1 MKKNKHWWTSL
12 QIGNSLALLILAA
25 ILIQVSGAVQ
35 YYFARNGIRNEVE
48 HHAKT
53 EMMVR
58 HLEIQQMVSAV
69 ESAVEN
75 VRWLLDWAADNPE
88 TIYPILEEFVK
99 SNPDICGCAFAF
111 EPDHFE
117 DMGLWY
123 EPYVLRDANGLLI
136 QKQIADSLHDY
147 HQMNWYKEGLVAESG
162 RWTEPYIDNEGAHG
176 MVCTY
181 TIPIHNKVGDPVAV
195 FAADLSLNWLT
206 DKFSM
211 QEDSKEVSFLVS
223 REGRLLACPDK
234 DMIMKYSLQD
244 IKTLNGDTKIE
255 SINKDMLAGNEGSA
269 NLKDSNGDTRIIYYS
284 PVGGRT
290 GWLMAIIFS
299 EKEMYKGLRSV
310 GLKLQIL
317 MILGL
322 ALMVYIMWR
331 MVRGFKRL
339 QTISA
344 EKERIGSELRI
355 ASNIQNGMLPKTFP
369 PYPDLDELALYGTL
383 MSAKE
388 VGGDLYDFSVRDYK
402 AYFCVGDVSGKGVP
416 ASLVMAV
423 TRSLFR
429 SVSARIEDP
438 GQIMSQIN
446 NAMSEMNENSMFV
459 TLFIGVLDLHT
470 GNLTYSNA
478 GHCAPVLLGEKPTPV
493 KMDANIPVGIMADW
507 QFTSQSVTLKPGQTL
522 FIYTD
527 GLTEAE
533 NATQKQFGEERM
545 MEILAKSDITP
556 RPLIENIIQE
566 VRNFVGQAEQSDD
579 LTMLAV
585 QFTKPRAS
593 EPTHIISNS
602 IILHNDVQ
610 EVPVMTEFVERTAE
624 QANLDPSVTMTLTLA
639 IEEAVANVMKYAYP
653 KGEVGPIEINATIND
668 GSLSFTIKDSGTP
681 FDPTQVK
688 KADITLSAEEREI
701 GGLGIHLI
709 RNIMDTVEYHHT
721 SNQNILTLT
730 KNIDN
735 NH

>member
-12 QIGNSLALLILAA
+12 QIRNSLALLILAA
-25 ILIQVSGAVQ
+25 VLIQVSGAVQ

-58 HLEIQQMVSAV
+58 HLEIQQMVSGV

-75 VRWLLDWAADNPE
+75 VRLLLGWAVDNPG
-88 TIYPILEEFVK
+88 TIYPILEEFIK
-99 SNPDICGCAFAF
+99 SNPDIRGCAFAF
-111 EPDHFE
+111 VPYHFE
-117 DMGLWY
+117 EMGRWY
-123 EPYVLRDANGLLI
+123 EPYVMRDTNGVLI
-136 QKQIADSLHDY
+136 HKQIADASHDY
-147 HQMNWYKEGLVAESG
+147 HQMTWYKEGLVANDG

-176 MVCTY
+176 MICTY
-181 TIPIHNKVGDPVAV
+181 TIPVRNEAGEPVAV
-195 FAADLSLNWLT
+195 FGADLSLDWLT
-206 DKFSM
+206 DKFAM
-211 QEDSKEVSFLVS
+211 QEGTKEMSFLVS

-234 DMIMKYSLQD
+234 DMIMKYSLED
-244 IKTLNGDTKIE
+244 IKAQNGDAQIAT
-255 SINKDMLAGNEGSA
+255 INREMLAGHEGSA
-269 NLKDSNGDTRIIYYS
+269 MVKDSNGDKRIIYYS
-284 PVGGRT
+284 PVGGKT
-290 GWLMAIIFS
+290 GWSMAIIFS

-388 VGGDLYDFSVRDYK
+388 VGGDLYDFSVRDHK

-429 SVSARIEDP
+429 SVSSRIEDP

-493 KMDANIPVGIMADW
+493 EMDANIPVGIMADW

-533 NATQKQFGEERM
+533 NATHKQFGEERM
-545 MEILAKSDITP
+545 MEVLAKSGTAP

-566 VRNFVGQAEQSDD
+566 VHSFVGQAEQSDD

-585 QFTKPRAS
+585 QFTKPRVS

-610 EVPVMTEFVERTAE
+610 EVPVMTDFVEKTAE
-624 QANLDPSVTMTLTLA
+624 QANLDPSVTMSLTLA
-639 IEEAVANVMKYAYP
+639 IEEAVANIMKYAYP
-653 KGEVGPIEINATIND
+653 EGEVGPIEINATIND

-701 GGLGIHLI
+701 GGLGLHLI

>member
-1 MKKNKHWWTSL
+1 MKKNKPWWLSL
-12 QIGNSLALLILAA
+12 QIRNSLALIILAA
-25 ILIQVSGAVQ
+25 VLIQVSGAVQ
-35 YYFARNGIRNEVE
+35 YYFARNGIRNEVG

-53 EMMVR
+53 EMMVK
-58 HLEIQQMVSAV
+58 HLEIQQMVSGV

-75 VRWLLDWAADNPE
+75 VRWLLGWAVDNSE
-88 TIYPILEEFVK
+88 SIYPILEEFVK

-111 EPDHFE
+111 EPNHFE
-117 DMGLWY
+117 EMGYWY
-123 EPYVLRDANGLLI
+123 EPYVMRDANGLLVH
-136 QKQIADSLHDY
+136 KQIADSLHDY
-147 HQMNWYKEGLVAESG
+147 HQMSWYKEGLVADSG

-181 TIPIHNKVGDPVAV
+181 TIPVYNEAGEPVAV
-195 FAADLSLNWLT
+195 FGADLSLNWLT
-206 DKFSM
+206 DKFAM
-211 QEDSKEVSFLVS
+211 QEGTKEVSFLVS

-234 DMIMKYSLQD
+234 DMIMKYSQEEV
-244 IKTLNGDTKIE
+244 KAKNGNSQIE
-255 SINKDMLAGNEGSA
+255 AINRDMLAGHNGSA
-269 NLKDSNGDTRIIYYS
+269 KVKDLNGDSKLIYYS

-290 GWLMAIIFS
+290 GWSMAIVFS

-339 QTISA
+339 QAVSA

-429 SVSARIEDP
+429 SVSARVEDP

-478 GHCAPVLLGEKPTPV
+478 GHCAPVLLGEKPMPV
-493 KMDANIPVGIMADW
+493 EMDANIPVGIMADW
-507 QFTSQSVTLKPGQTL
+507 QFTSQNVTLKPGQTL

-533 NATQKQFGEERM
+533 NATHEQFGEERM
-545 MEILAKSDITP
+545 MEVLAKSDTAP

-566 VRNFVGQAEQSDD
+566 VHHFVGQAEQSDD
-579 LTMLAV
+579 LTILAV
-585 QFTKPRAS
+585 QFRKPHVS
-593 EPTHIISNS
+593 TSSHIISNS

-610 EVPVMTEFVERTAE
+610 EVPVMTEFVEKTAE
-624 QANLDPSVTMTLTLA
+624 QAHLDPSVTMSLTLA
-639 IEEAVANVMKYAYP
+639 IEEAVANIMKYAYP
-653 KGEVGPIEINATIND
+653 EGEVGPIEINATINE

-688 KADITLSAEEREI
+688 KADITLSAEDREI

-721 SNQNILTLT
+721 SDQNILTLT
-730 KNIDN
+730 KNIE
-735 NH
+735 

>member
-25 ILIQVSGAVQ
+25 VLIQVSGAVQ

-58 HLEIQQMVSAV
+58 HLEIQQMVSGV

-75 VRWLLDWAADNPE
+75 VRWLLGWAVDNPG
-88 TIYPILEEFVK
+88 TIYPILEEFIK
-99 SNPDICGCAFAF
+99 SNPDIRGCAFAF
-111 EPDHFE
+111 VPYHFE
-117 DMGLWY
+117 EMGRWY
-123 EPYVLRDANGLLI
+123 EPYVMRDTNGVLI
-136 QKQIADSLHDY
+136 QKQIADASHDY
-147 HQMNWYKEGLVAESG
+147 HQMTWYKEGLMANNG

-176 MVCTY
+176 MICTY
-181 TIPIHNKVGDPVAV
+181 TIPVRNEAGEPVAV
-195 FAADLSLNWLT
+195 FGTDLSLDWLT
-206 DKFSM
+206 DKFAM
-211 QEDSKEVSFLVS
+211 QEGTKEMSFLVS

-234 DMIMKYSLQD
+234 DMIMKYSMED
-244 IKTLNGDTKIE
+244 IKAQNGDAQIE
-255 SINKDMLAGNEGSA
+255 TINREMLAGHEGSA
-269 NLKDSNGDTRIIYYS
+269 IVKDNNGDKRIIYYS
-284 PVGGRT
+284 PVGGKT
-290 GWLMAIIFS
+290 GWSMAIIFS
-299 EKEMYKGLRSV
+299 EKEMYKELRSV
-310 GLKLQIL
+310 SLKLQIL

-493 KMDANIPVGIMADW
+493 EMDANIPVGIMADW

-533 NATQKQFGEERM
+533 NATYKQFGEERM
-545 MEILAKSDITP
+545 MEILAKSDTAP

-566 VRNFVGQAEQSDD
+566 VHSFVGQAEQSDD

-585 QFTKPRAS
+585 QFRKPRAS

-610 EVPVMTEFVERTAE
+610 EVPVMTEFVEKTAE
-624 QANLDPSVTMTLTLA
+624 QAHLDPSVTMSLTLA
-639 IEEAVANVMKYAYP
+639 IEEAVANIMKYAYP
-653 KGEVGPIEINATIND
+653 EGEVGPIEINATIND

-688 KADITLSAEEREI
+688 KADITLSAEERKI

-709 RNIMDTVEYHHT
+709 RNIMDTVEYHHS

-735 NH
+735 NQ

>member
-1 MKKNKHWWTSL
+1 MKKNKWRPSI
-12 QIGNSLALLILAA
+12 QFRSGLALLILAA
-25 ILIQVSGAVQ
+25 VLIQVTGAVQ

-48 HHAKT
+48 HRAKT
-53 EMMVR
+53 EMTMK
-58 HLEIQQMVSAV
+58 HLEIQQMVSGV

-75 VRWLLDWAADNPE
+75 VRWLLGWAVDNPE
-88 TIYPILEEFVK
+88 TIYPILEEFIK
-99 SNPDICGCAFAF
+99 SNPDIRGCAFAF
-111 EPDHFE
+111 EPYHFE
-117 DMGLWY
+117 EMGRWY
-123 EPYVLRDANGLLI
+123 EPYVMRDTNGVLI

-147 HQMNWYKEGLVAESG
+147 HQMTWYKEGLLADSG
-162 RWTEPYIDNEGAHG
+162 RWTEPYIDNEGARG
-176 MVCTY
+176 MICTY
-181 TIPIHNKVGDPVAV
+181 SIPVFNDAGEPVAV
-195 FAADLSLNWLT
+195 FGADLSLDWLT
-206 DKFSM
+206 DKFAIH
-211 QEDSKEVSFLVS
+211 EGSKEVSFLVS

-234 DMIMKYSLQD
+234 DLIMKYSLED
-244 IKTLNGDTKIE
+244 LKTQNDNAQIETINREMLAGHNGSAKVKDNNGDTK
-255 SINKDMLAGNEGSA
+255 
-269 NLKDSNGDTRIIYYS
+269 IIYYS

-290 GWLMAIIFS
+290 GWSMAIVFS
-299 EKEMYKGLRSV
+299 EKEMYAGLRSV
-310 GLKLQIL
+310 GLRLQIL
-317 MILGL
+317 MLLGL
-322 ALMVYIMWR
+322 ALMIYIMWR
-331 MVRGFKRL
+331 TVRGFRRL
-339 QTISA
+339 QAVSA

-438 GQIMSQIN
+438 SQIMAQMN

-459 TLFIGVLDLHT
+459 TLFIGVLDLRT

-493 KMDANIPVGIMADW
+493 EMDANIPLGIMADW
-507 QFTSQSVTLKPGQTL
+507 QYTSQSVTLKPGQTL

-533 NATQKQFGEERM
+533 NNLHEQFGEERM
-545 MEILAKSDITP
+545 MKALAKSETAP
-556 RPLIENIIQE
+556 RPLIGNVIKE
-566 VRNFVGQAEQSDD
+566 VHNFVGQAEQSDD
-579 LTMLAV
+579 LTILAV
-585 QFTKPRAS
+585 QFRKPHVSAS
-593 EPTHIISNS
+593 SHIISNS

-610 EVPVMTEFVERTAE
+610 EVPVMTEFVEKTAE
-624 QANLDPSVTMTLTLA
+624 QAHLDPSTTMTLTLA
-639 IEEAVANVMKYAYP
+639 IEEAVANIMKYAYP
-653 KGEVGPIEINATIND
+653 EGEVGSIEINATINE

-688 KADITLSAEEREI
+688 KADITLSAEDREI

-730 KNIDN
+730 KNIE
-735 NH
+735 

>member
-1 MKKNKHWWTSL
+1 MKKNKWRPSI
-12 QIGNSLALLILAA
+12 QFRSGLALLILAA
-25 ILIQVSGAVQ
+25 VLIQVSGAVQ

-48 HHAKT
+48 HRAKT
-53 EMMVR
+53 EMTMK
-58 HLEIQQMVSAV
+58 HLEIQQMVSGV

-75 VRWLLDWAADNPE
+75 VRWLLGWAVDNPE
-88 TIYPILEEFVK
+88 TIYPILEEFIK
-99 SNPDICGCAFAF
+99 SNPDIRGCAFAF
-111 EPDHFE
+111 EPYHFE
-117 DMGLWY
+117 EMGRWY
-123 EPYVLRDANGLLI
+123 EPYVMRDTNNVLI
-136 QKQIADSLHDY
+136 QKQIADASHDY
-147 HQMNWYKEGLVAESG
+147 HQMSWYKEGLLADSG

-176 MVCTY
+176 MICTY
-181 TIPIHNKVGDPVAV
+181 TIPVRNEAGEPVAV
-195 FAADLSLNWLT
+195 FGADLSLDWLT
-206 DKFSM
+206 DKFAMYEGSN
-211 QEDSKEVSFLVS
+211 EISFLVS

-234 DMIMKYSLQD
+234 DLIMKYSLED
-244 IKTLNGDTKIE
+244 LKTQNDNAQIE
-255 SINKDMLAGNEGSA
+255 TINREMLAGHNGSA
-269 NLKDSNGDTRIIYYS
+269 KVKDNNDDTRIIYYS
-284 PVGGRT
+284 PVGGKT
-290 GWLMAIIFS
+290 GWSMAIVFS
-299 EKEMYKGLRSV
+299 EKEMYRGLHSV
-310 GLKLQIL
+310 ALKLQIL

-322 ALMVYIMWR
+322 ALMIYIMWR
-331 MVRGFKRL
+331 TVRGFKRL
-339 QTISA
+339 QAVSA

-438 GQIMSQIN
+438 SQIMAQMN

-459 TLFIGVLDLHT
+459 TLFIGVLDLRT

-493 KMDANIPVGIMADW
+493 EMDANIPLGIMADW
-507 QFTSQSVTLKPGQTL
+507 KYTSQSVTLKPGQTL
-522 FIYTD
+522 FVYTD

-533 NATQKQFGEERM
+533 NNLHEQFGEERM
-545 MEILAKSDITP
+545 MKALAKSETAP
-556 RPLIENIIQE
+556 RPLIENVIKE
-566 VRNFVGQAEQSDD
+566 VHNFVGQAEQSDD
-579 LTMLAV
+579 LTILAV
-585 QFTKPRAS
+585 QFRKPHVSAS
-593 EPTHIISNS
+593 SHIISNS

-610 EVPVMTEFVERTAE
+610 EVPVMTEFVEKTAE
-624 QANLDPSVTMTLTLA
+624 QAHLDPSTTMTLTLA
-639 IEEAVANVMKYAYP
+639 IEEAVANIMKYAYP
-653 KGEVGPIEINATIND
+653 EGEVGSIEINATINE
-668 GSLSFTIKDSGTP
+668 GSLSFTIKDSGAP

-688 KADITLSAEEREI
+688 KADITLSAEDREI

-730 KNIDN
+730 KNIE
-735 NH
+735 

>member
-1 MKKNKHWWTSL
+1 MKKTKHWWSSL

-53 EMMVR
+53 EMMVKN
-58 HLEIQQMVSAV
+58 LEIQQMVSGV

-75 VRWLLDWAADNPE
+75 VKWLLGWAADNPYA
-88 TIYPILEEFVK
+88 IYPILEEFVK
-99 SNPDICGCAFAF
+99 SNPDICGCALAF
-111 EPDHFE
+111 EPNHFE
-117 DMGLWY
+117 EMGRWY
-123 EPYVLRDANGLLI
+123 EPYVLRDSVGSLI
-136 QKQIADSLHDY
+136 QKQIADASHDY
-147 HQMNWYKEGLVAESG
+147 HQMSWYKEGLVADTG

-181 TIPIHNKVGDPVAV
+181 TIPVRNEIGEPVAV

-206 DKFSM
+206 DKFAA
-211 QEDSKEVSFLVS
+211 QEDAKELSFLVS

-234 DMIMKYSLQD
+234 DMIMKYSLED
-244 IKTLNGDTKIE
+244 INPQNSNTQIE
-255 SINKDMLAGNEGSA
+255 EINNDMLAGNAGSA
-269 NLKDSNGDTRIIYYS
+269 KVKDNNGDTRIIYYS

-290 GWLMAIIFS
+290 GWSMAIVFS

-310 GLKLQIL
+310 TLKLQIL
-317 MILGL
+317 MILGI
-322 ALMVYIMWR
+322 ALMIYLMWR
-331 MVRGFKRL
+331 MVKGFKRL
-339 QTISA
+339 QTVSA

-438 GQIMSQIN
+438 SQIMSQIN

-470 GNLTYSNA
+470 GELNYSNA
-478 GHCAPVLLGEKPTPV
+478 GHCTPVLLGEKPTPV
-493 KMDANIPVGIMADW
+493 EMDANIPVGIMSDW

-533 NATQKQFGEERM
+533 NTSQEQFGEKRM
-545 MEILAKSDITP
+545 MEVLAKSGTAP
-556 RPLIENIIQE
+556 RPLIENIIKE
-566 VRNFVGQAEQSDD
+566 VHSFVGQAEQSDD
-579 LTMLAV
+579 LTMLAI
-585 QFTKPRAS
+585 QFTKPRIS
-593 EPTHIISNS
+593 PPSHTVSNS

-610 EVPVMTEFVERTAE
+610 EVPLMTEFVEKTAE
-624 QANLDPSVTMTLTLA
+624 QANLDPSVTMSLTLA
-639 IEEAVANVMKYAYP
+639 IEEAVANIMKYAYP
-653 KGEVGPIEINATIND
+653 EGEVGPIEINATIND
-668 GSLSFTIKDSGTP
+668 GSLAFTIKDSGTP

-688 KADITLSAEEREI
+688 KADITLSAEDREI

-721 SNQNILTLT
+721 SSQNILTLT
-730 KNIDN
+730 KNLEQ
-735 NH
+735 

>member
-58 HLEIQQMVSAV
+58 HLEIQQMVSGV

-99 SNPDICGCAFAF
+99 SNPDICGSAFAF
-111 EPDHFE
+111 EPNLFE
-117 DMGLWY
+117 DMGRWY

-593 EPTHIISNS
+593 ESTHIISNS

-610 EVPVMTEFVERTAE
+610 EVPVMTEFVEKTAE

-639 IEEAVANVMKYAYP
+639 IEEAVANIMKYAYP

>member
-111 EPDHFE
+111 EPNHFE

-244 IKTLNGDTKIE
+244 IKTLNSDAKIE
-255 SINKDMLAGNEGSA
+255 SINKDMLAGNEGCA

-388 VGGDLYDFSVRDYK
+388 VGGDLYDFSVRDYR

-545 MEILAKSDITP
+545 MEILAKSDTTP

-610 EVPVMTEFVERTAE
+610 EVPVMTEFVEKTAE

-701 GGLGIHLI
+701 GGLGLHLI

>member
-25 ILIQVSGAVQ
+25 VLIQVSGAVQ

-58 HLEIQQMVSAV
+58 HLEIQQMVSGV

-75 VRWLLDWAADNPE
+75 VRLLLGWAVDNPG
-88 TIYPILEEFVK
+88 TIYPILEEFIK
-99 SNPDICGCAFAF
+99 SNPDIRGCAFAF
-111 EPDHFE
+111 VPYHFE
-117 DMGLWY
+117 EMGRWY
-123 EPYVLRDANGLLI
+123 EPYVMRDTNGVLI
-136 QKQIADSLHDY
+136 QKQIADASHDY
-147 HQMNWYKEGLVAESG
+147 HQMTWYKEGLMANNG

-176 MVCTY
+176 MICTY
-181 TIPIHNKVGDPVAV
+181 TIPVRNEAGEPVAV
-195 FAADLSLNWLT
+195 FGADLSLDWLT
-206 DKFSM
+206 DKFAM
-211 QEDSKEVSFLVS
+211 QEGTKEMSFLVS

-234 DMIMKYSLQD
+234 DMIMKYSMED
-244 IKTLNGDTKIE
+244 IKAQNGDAQIE
-255 SINKDMLAGNEGSA
+255 TINREMLAGHEGSA
-269 NLKDSNGDTRIIYYS
+269 IVKDSNGDKRIIYYS
-284 PVGGRT
+284 PVGGKT
-290 GWLMAIIFS
+290 GWSMAIIFS

-388 VGGDLYDFSVRDYK
+388 VGGDLYDFSVRDHK

-429 SVSARIEDP
+429 SVSSRIEDP

-545 MEILAKSDITP
+545 MEVLAKSGTAP

-566 VRNFVGQAEQSDD
+566 VHSFVGQAEQSDD

-585 QFTKPRAS
+585 QFTKPRVS

-610 EVPVMTEFVERTAE
+610 EVPVMTEFVEKTAE
-624 QANLDPSVTMTLTLA
+624 QAHLDPSVTMSLTLA
-639 IEEAVANVMKYAYP
+639 IEEAVANIMKYAYP
-653 KGEVGPIEINATIND
+653 EGEVGPIEINATIND

-721 SNQNILTLT
+721 TNQNILTLT

>member
-1 MKKNKHWWTSL
+1 MKKNKWRPSI
-12 QIGNSLALLILAA
+12 QFRSGLALLILAA
-25 ILIQVSGAVQ
+25 VLIQVTGAVQ

-48 HHAKT
+48 HRAKT
-53 EMMVR
+53 EMTMK
-58 HLEIQQMVSAV
+58 HLEIQQMVSGV

-75 VRWLLDWAADNPE
+75 VRWLLGWAVDNPE
-88 TIYPILEEFVK
+88 TIYPILEEFIK
-99 SNPDICGCAFAF
+99 SNPDIRGCAFAF
-111 EPDHFE
+111 EPYHFE
-117 DMGLWY
+117 EMGRWY
-123 EPYVLRDANGLLI
+123 EPYVMRDTNNVLI
-136 QKQIADSLHDY
+136 QKQIADASHDY
-147 HQMNWYKEGLVAESG
+147 HQMSWYKEGLLADSG

-176 MVCTY
+176 MICTY
-181 TIPIHNKVGDPVAV
+181 TIPVRNEAGEPVAV
-195 FAADLSLNWLT
+195 FGADLSLDWLT
-206 DKFSM
+206 DKFAMYEGSN
-211 QEDSKEVSFLVS
+211 EISFLVS

-234 DMIMKYSLQD
+234 DLIMKYSLED
-244 IKTLNGDTKIE
+244 LKTQNDNAQIE
-255 SINKDMLAGNEGSA
+255 TINREMLAGHNGSA
-269 NLKDSNGDTRIIYYS
+269 KVKDNNDDTRIIYYS
-284 PVGGRT
+284 PVGGKT
-290 GWLMAIIFS
+290 GWSMAIVFS
-299 EKEMYKGLRSV
+299 EKEMYRGLHSV
-310 GLKLQIL
+310 ALKLQIL

-322 ALMVYIMWR
+322 ALMIYIMWR
-331 MVRGFKRL
+331 TVRGFKRL
-339 QTISA
+339 QAVSA

-438 GQIMSQIN
+438 SQIMAQMN

-459 TLFIGVLDLHT
+459 TLFIGVLDLRT

-493 KMDANIPVGIMADW
+493 EMDANIPLGIMADW
-507 QFTSQSVTLKPGQTL
+507 KYTSQSVTLKPGQTL
-522 FIYTD
+522 FVYTD

-533 NATQKQFGEERM
+533 NNLHELFGEERM
-545 MEILAKSDITP
+545 MKALAKSETAP
-556 RPLIENIIQE
+556 RPLIENVIKE
-566 VRNFVGQAEQSDD
+566 VHNFVGQAEQSDD
-579 LTMLAV
+579 LTILAV
-585 QFTKPRAS
+585 QFRKPHVSAS
-593 EPTHIISNS
+593 SHIISNS

-610 EVPVMTEFVERTAE
+610 EVPVMTEFVEKTAE
-624 QANLDPSVTMTLTLA
+624 QAHLDPSTTMTLTLA
-639 IEEAVANVMKYAYP
+639 IEEAVANIMKYAYP
-653 KGEVGPIEINATIND
+653 EGEVGSIEINATINE

-688 KADITLSAEEREI
+688 KADITLSAEDREI

-730 KNIDN
+730 KNIE
-735 NH
+735 

>member
-1 MKKNKHWWTSL
+1 MKKNKWRPSI
-12 QIGNSLALLILAA
+12 QFRSGLALLILAA
-25 ILIQVSGAVQ
+25 VLIQVTGAVQ
-35 YYFARNGIRNEVE
+35 YYFARNGIRDEVE
-48 HHAKT
+48 HRAKT
-53 EMMVR
+53 DMMMK
-58 HLEIQQMVSAV
+58 HLEIQQMVSGV

-75 VRWLLDWAADNPE
+75 VRWLLGWAVDNPE
-88 TIYPILEEFVK
+88 TIFPILNEFMK
-99 SNPDICGCAFAF
+99 SNPDIRGCAFAF
-111 EPDHFE
+111 EPYHFE
-117 DMGLWY
+117 EMGRWY
-123 EPYVLRDANGLLI
+123 EPYVMRDTNGVLI

-147 HQMNWYKEGLVAESG
+147 HQMTWYKEGLLADSG
-162 RWTEPYIDNEGAHG
+162 RWTESYIDNEGARG
-176 MVCTY
+176 MICTY
-181 TIPIHNKVGDPVAV
+181 SIPVFNDAGEPVAV
-195 FAADLSLNWLT
+195 FGADLSLDWLT
-206 DKFSM
+206 DKCAIH
-211 QEDSKEVSFLVS
+211 EGSKEVSFLVS

-234 DMIMKYSLQD
+234 DLIMKYSLED
-244 IKTLNGDTKIE
+244 LKTQNDNAQIETINREMLAGHNGSAKVKDNNGDTK
-255 SINKDMLAGNEGSA
+255 
-269 NLKDSNGDTRIIYYS
+269 IIYYS

-290 GWLMAIIFS
+290 GWSMAIVFS
-299 EKEMYKGLRSV
+299 EKEMYAGLRSV
-310 GLKLQIL
+310 GLRLQIL
-317 MILGL
+317 MLLGL
-322 ALMVYIMWR
+322 ALMIYIMWR
-331 MVRGFKRL
+331 TVRGFRRL
-339 QTISA
+339 QAVSA

-438 GQIMSQIN
+438 SQIMAQMN
-446 NAMSEMNENSMFV
+446 NAMSEMNESSMFV

-470 GNLTYSNA
+470 GQLTYSNA

-493 KMDANIPVGIMADW
+493 EMDANIPLGIMADW
-507 QFTSQSVTLKPGQTL
+507 QYTSQSVTLKPGQTL

-533 NATQKQFGEERM
+533 NNLHEQFGEERM
-545 MEILAKSDITP
+545 MKALAKSETAP
-556 RPLIENIIQE
+556 RPLIGNVIKE
-566 VRNFVGQAEQSDD
+566 VHNFVGQAEQSDD
-579 LTMLAV
+579 LTILAV
-585 QFTKPRAS
+585 QFRKPHVSAS
-593 EPTHIISNS
+593 SHIINNS

-610 EVPVMTEFVERTAE
+610 EVPVMTEFVEKTAE
-624 QANLDPSVTMTLTLA
+624 QAHLDPSTTMTLTLA
-639 IEEAVANVMKYAYP
+639 IEEAVANIMKYAYP
-653 KGEVGPIEINATIND
+653 EGEVGSIEINATINE

-688 KADITLSAEEREI
+688 KADITLSAEDREI

-730 KNIDN
+730 KNIE
-735 NH
+735 

>member
-111 EPDHFE
+111 EPNHFE

-244 IKTLNGDTKIE
+244 IKTLNGDAKIE

-545 MEILAKSDITP
+545 MEILAKSDTTP

-701 GGLGIHLI
+701 GGLGLHLI

>member
-111 EPDHFE
+111 EPNHFE

-244 IKTLNGDTKIE
+244 IKTLNGDAKIE

-388 VGGDLYDFSVRDYK
+388 VGGDLYDFSVRDYR

-545 MEILAKSDITP
+545 MEILAKSDTTP

-610 EVPVMTEFVERTAE
+610 EVPVMTEFVEKTAE
-624 QANLDPSVTMTLTLA
+624 QANLDPSVTMNLTLA
-639 IEEAVANVMKYAYP
+639 IEEAVANIMKYAYP

>member
-1 MKKNKHWWTSL
+1 MKKNKWRPSI
-12 QIGNSLALLILAA
+12 QFRSGLALLILAA
-25 ILIQVSGAVQ
+25 VLIQVTGAVQ

-48 HHAKT
+48 HRAKT
-53 EMMVR
+53 EMTMK
-58 HLEIQQMVSAV
+58 HLEIQQMVSGV

-75 VRWLLDWAADNPE
+75 VRWLLGWAVDNPE
-88 TIYPILEEFVK
+88 TIYPILEEFIK
-99 SNPDICGCAFAF
+99 SNPDIRGCAFAF
-111 EPDHFE
+111 EPYHFE
-117 DMGLWY
+117 EMGRWY
-123 EPYVLRDANGLLI
+123 EPYVMRDTNNVLI
-136 QKQIADSLHDY
+136 QKQIADASHDY
-147 HQMNWYKEGLVAESG
+147 HQMSWYKEGLLADSG

-176 MVCTY
+176 MICTY
-181 TIPIHNKVGDPVAV
+181 TIPVRNEAGEPVAV
-195 FAADLSLNWLT
+195 FGADLSLDWLT
-206 DKFSM
+206 DKFAMYEGSN
-211 QEDSKEVSFLVS
+211 EISFLVS

-234 DMIMKYSLQD
+234 DLIMKYSLED
-244 IKTLNGDTKIE
+244 LKTQNDNAQIETINREMLAGHNGSAKVKDNNGDTK
-255 SINKDMLAGNEGSA
+255 
-269 NLKDSNGDTRIIYYS
+269 IIYYS

-290 GWLMAIIFS
+290 GWSMAIVFS
-299 EKEMYKGLRSV
+299 EKEMYAGLRSV
-310 GLKLQIL
+310 GLRLQIL
-317 MILGL
+317 MLLGL
-322 ALMVYIMWR
+322 ALMIYIMWR
-331 MVRGFKRL
+331 TVRGFRRL
-339 QTISA
+339 QAVSA

-438 GQIMSQIN
+438 SQIMAQMN
-446 NAMSEMNENSMFV
+446 NAMSEMNESSMFV

-470 GNLTYSNA
+470 GQLTYSNA

-493 KMDANIPVGIMADW
+493 EMDANIPLGIMADW
-507 QFTSQSVTLKPGQTL
+507 QYTSQSVTLKPGQTL
-522 FIYTD
+522 FVYTD

-533 NATQKQFGEERM
+533 NNLHEQFGEERM
-545 MEILAKSDITP
+545 MKALAKSETAP
-556 RPLIENIIQE
+556 RPLIENVIKE
-566 VRNFVGQAEQSDD
+566 VHNFVGQAEQSDD
-579 LTMLAV
+579 LTILAV
-585 QFTKPRAS
+585 QFRKPHVSAS
-593 EPTHIISNS
+593 SHIISNS

-610 EVPVMTEFVERTAE
+610 EVPVMTEFVEKTAE
-624 QANLDPSVTMTLTLA
+624 QAHLDPSTTMTLTLA
-639 IEEAVANVMKYAYP
+639 IEEAVANIMKYAYP
-653 KGEVGPIEINATIND
+653 EGEVGSIEINATINE

-688 KADITLSAEEREI
+688 KADITLSAEDREI

-730 KNIDN
+730 KNIE
-735 NH
+735 

>member
-111 EPDHFE
+111 EPNHFE

-244 IKTLNGDTKIE
+244 IKTLNGDAKIE

-388 VGGDLYDFSVRDYK
+388 VGGDLYDFSVRDYR

-701 GGLGIHLI
+701 GGLGLHLI

>member
-1 MKKNKHWWTSL
+1 MKKIKQWRPSI
-12 QIGNSLALLILAA
+12 QFRSGLALLILAA
-25 ILIQVSGAVQ
+25 VLIQVTGAVQ
-35 YYFARNGIRNEVE
+35 YYFARNGIRDEVE
-48 HHAKT
+48 HRAKT
-53 EMMVR
+53 EMMMK
-58 HLEIQQMVSAV
+58 HLEIQQMVSGV

-75 VRWLLDWAADNPE
+75 VKWLLGWTVANPE
-88 TIYPILEEFVK
+88 TIFPILNEFMK
-99 SNPDICGCAFAF
+99 SNPDIRGCAFAF
-111 EPDHFE
+111 EPYHFE
-117 DMGLWY
+117 EMGRWY
-123 EPYVLRDANGLLI
+123 EPYVMRDTNGVLI

-147 HQMNWYKEGLVAESG
+147 HQMTWYKEGLLADSG
-162 RWTEPYIDNEGAHG
+162 RWTEPYIDNEGARG
-176 MVCTY
+176 MICTY
-181 TIPIHNKVGDPVAV
+181 SIPVFNDAGEPVAV
-195 FAADLSLNWLT
+195 FGADLSLDWLT
-206 DKFSM
+206 DKFAIH
-211 QEDSKEVSFLVS
+211 EGSKEVSFLVS

-234 DMIMKYSLQD
+234 DLIMKYSLED
-244 IKTLNGDTKIE
+244 LKTQNDNAQIETINREMLAGHNGSAKVKDNNGDTK
-255 SINKDMLAGNEGSA
+255 
-269 NLKDSNGDTRIIYYS
+269 IIYYS

-290 GWLMAIIFS
+290 GWSMAIVFS
-299 EKEMYKGLRSV
+299 EKEMYAGLRSV
-310 GLKLQIL
+310 GLRLQIL
-317 MILGL
+317 MLLGL
-322 ALMVYIMWR
+322 ALMIYIMWR
-331 MVRGFKRL
+331 TVRGFRRL
-339 QTISA
+339 QTVSA

-438 GQIMSQIN
+438 SQIMAQMN
-446 NAMSEMNENSMFV
+446 NAMSEMNESSMFV
-459 TLFIGVLDLHT
+459 TLFIGVLDLRT

-493 KMDANIPVGIMADW
+493 EMDANIPLGIMSDW
-507 QFTSQSVTLKPGQTL
+507 KYTSQSVTLQPGQTL

-533 NATQKQFGEERM
+533 NNLHEQFGEERM
-545 MEILAKSDITP
+545 MKALAKSETAP
-556 RPLIENIIQE
+556 RPLIENVIKE
-566 VRNFVGQAEQSDD
+566 VHNFVGQAEQSDD
-579 LTMLAV
+579 LTILAV
-585 QFTKPRAS
+585 QFRKPHVSAS
-593 EPTHIISNS
+593 SHIISNS

-610 EVPVMTEFVERTAE
+610 EVPVMTEFVEKTAE
-624 QANLDPSVTMTLTLA
+624 QAHLDPSTTMTLTLA
-639 IEEAVANVMKYAYP
+639 IEEAVANIMKYAYP
-653 KGEVGPIEINATIND
+653 EGEVGSIEINATINE
-668 GSLSFTIKDSGTP
+668 GSLSFTIKDSGAP

-688 KADITLSAEEREI
+688 KADITLNAEEREI

-730 KNIDN
+730 KNIE
-735 NH
+735 

>member
-111 EPDHFE
+111 EPNHFE

-234 DMIMKYSLQD
+234 NMIMKYSLQD
-244 IKTLNGDTKIE
+244 IKTLNGDAKIE

-388 VGGDLYDFSVRDYK
+388 VGGDLYDFSVRDYR

-701 GGLGIHLI
+701 GGLGLHLI

>member
-111 EPDHFE
+111 EPNHFE

-244 IKTLNGDTKIE
+244 IKTLNGDAKIE
-255 SINKDMLAGNEGSA
+255 SINKDMLVGHEGSA

-388 VGGDLYDFSVRDYK
+388 VGGDLYDFSVRDYR

-701 GGLGIHLI
+701 GGLGLHLI

>member
-111 EPDHFE
+111 EPNHFE

-244 IKTLNGDTKIE
+244 IKTLNGDAKIE

-388 VGGDLYDFSVRDYK
+388 VGGDLYDFSVRDYR

-545 MEILAKSDITP
+545 MEILAKSDTTP

-701 GGLGIHLI
+701 GGLGLHLI

>member
-1 MKKNKHWWTSL
+1 MKKNNHRWPSL
-12 QIGNSLALLILAA
+12 QFRNSLPLLILAA
-25 ILIQVSGAVQ
+25 VLIQATGAVQ

-53 EMMVR
+53 EMMVK
-58 HLEIQQMVSAV
+58 HLEIQQMVSGV

-75 VRWLLDWAADNPE
+75 VRWLLGYAVDNPE
-88 TIYPILEEFVK
+88 TIYPILEQFIK
-99 SNPDICGCAFAF
+99 SNPDIRGCAFAF
-111 EPDHFE
+111 VPYHFE
-117 DMGLWY
+117 EMGRWY
-123 EPYVLRDANGLLI
+123 EPYVMRDTNGVLI
-136 QKQIADSLHDY
+136 QKQIADASHDY
-147 HQMNWYKEGLVAESG
+147 HQMTWYKEGLVADDG

-176 MVCTY
+176 MICTY
-181 TIPIHNKVGDPVAV
+181 TIPVRNDAGEPVAV
-195 FAADLSLNWLT
+195 FGADLSLDWLT
-206 DKFSM
+206 DKFAM
-211 QEDSKEVSFLVS
+211 QESTKEVSFLVS

-234 DMIMKYSLQD
+234 DKIMKYSLED
-244 IKTLNGDTKIE
+244 IKAQNSDAEIE
-255 SINKDMLAGNEGSA
+255 TINREMLAGHEGNA
-269 NLKDSNGDTRIIYYS
+269 MVRDNNGDKRIIYYS
-284 PVGGRT
+284 PVGGKT
-290 GWLMAIIFS
+290 GWSMAIIFS
-299 EKEMYKGLRSV
+299 EKEMYKELRSV
-310 GLKLQIL
+310 SLKLQIL

-322 ALMVYIMWR
+322 ALMIYIMWR
-331 MVRGFKRL
+331 MVNGFKRL
-339 QTISA
+339 QTVSA

-429 SVSARIEDP
+429 SVSSRIEDP
-438 GQIMSQIN
+438 SQIMSQIN

-470 GNLTYSNA
+470 GELTYSNA
-478 GHCAPVLLGEKPTPV
+478 GHCAPVLLGEKPIPV
-493 KMDANIPVGIMADW
+493 EMDANIPVGIMSDW
-507 QFTSQSVTLKPGQTL
+507 KFTSQSVTLQPGQTL

-533 NATQKQFGEERM
+533 NANHEQFGEERM
-545 MEILAKSDITP
+545 MEVLAQSGTTP

-566 VRNFVGQAEQSDD
+566 VHNFVGQAEQSDD

-585 QFTKPRAS
+585 QFTKPRAAAPS
-593 EPTHIISNS
+593 HIISNS
-602 IILHNDVQ
+602 IILHNDIQ
-610 EVPVMTEFVERTAE
+610 EVPLMTEFVEKTAE

-639 IEEAVANVMKYAYP
+639 IEEAVTNIMKYAYP
-653 KGEVGPIEINATIND
+653 EGEVGPIEINAIIND
-668 GSLSFTIKDSGTP
+668 GSLSFTIKDCGTP

-688 KADITLSAEEREI
+688 KADITLSAEDREI

-721 SNQNILTLT
+721 SDQNILTLT
-730 KNIDN
+730 KNIE
-735 NH
+735 